1 MDKFWGLTSTGWTA
15 IYTLLTLGLL
25 VVAVTAALVALGQWK
40 AAKAQL
46 ADARKAE
53 LEARR
58 PYVLVTAE
66 ESRASQQLFDLSI
79 RNIGQRPALKVR
91 VTMDPPPVRA
101 RETGDEYVLAKIKML
116 TEPIAMV
123 APGQEMRTF
132 WDNHIE
138 RRGRDDLPNFHNV
151 LVIYEDSSGHRYE
164 ETSVIDLEARRG
176 ALFTRIESVHTI
188 GKTLDAML
196 DVFKDSSVLGK
207 HGELDVAAV
216 NETRDEYDAR
226 SERAAVIREG
236 DMIERELW
244 AQQLLSDGT
253 PGKAQEVAE
262 LTKRLEVWKAAHAG
276 LLANPEAPSQRA
288 RIAERG
294 HHLLR
299 RLTRRA

>member
-91 VTMDPPPVRA
+91 VTMDPQPVRA

-132 WDNHIE
+132 WDNQIE

-151 LVIYEDSSGHRYE
+151 LVTYEDSSGHRYE

-226 SERAAVIREG
+226 SEREAVIREG
-236 DMIERELW
+236 GRIETQLW
-244 AQQLLSDGT
+244 AQQLLSDET

-262 LTKRLEVWKAAHAG
+262 LTKRLEDWKAAH
-276 LLANPEAPSQRA
+276 PELTDSPAVASRHSQVSDRVRQILGRFA
-288 RIAERG
+288 RRP
-294 HHLLR
+294 
-299 RLTRRA
+299 

>member
-101 RETGDEYVLAKIKML
+101 RETGDEYVLSKIKML

-151 LVIYEDSSGHRYE
+151 LVTYEDSSGHRYE

-196 DVFKDSSVLGK
+196 DVFKGSSVLGK

-226 SERAAVIREG
+226 SEREAVIREG
-236 DMIERELW
+236 DMIKRQLW

-253 PGKAQEVAE
+253 PGKM
-262 LTKRLEVWKAAHAG
+262 G
-276 LLANPEAPSQRA
+276 LPA
-288 RIAERG
+288 R
-294 HHLLR
+294 R
-299 RLTRRA
+299 RK